1 MVFIYNHTYQHK
13 ITKMSFCILKIHF
26 DIKLQKNN
34 NFQKQPKKVYNQN
47 MHQTLT
53 KTRNIFISL
62 FYKYLLKPI
71 FFHFD
76 PEDVHDHMI
85 NTGKF
90 FGRFSLTRKLFSF
103 TFNYKNSTLNQNIL
117 GLNFINPIGLSAG
130 FDKNAEL
137 TQILPSIGFGFI
149 EVGSITGE
157 PCPGNPKP
165 RLWRL
170 PLSKS
175 LIVYYGLKNEGA
187 EIISKRLKN
196 KKHTIPLGVN
206 IAMTNCQNNI
216 NIENAI
222 QDYKKAFEIMKD
234 SAGYI
239 TINISCPN
247 TLSNQPFTDN
257 KNLDNLLKVI
267 DKVETIKP
275 IFVKI
280 SPDLK
285 HEDIDKILETLK
297 NHRVHG
303 IICSNLTKNRNS
315 NKIIE
320 KNISLKGGLSG
331 KVVQDLSDNLLS
343 YIYKKEGKRF
353 VLIGTG
359 GIFTASDVYNKIKNG
374 ASLVQLITGMIY
386 EGPQLISTLNQDLA
400 KLLKND
406 GYKNISEA
414 IGVNMLK

>member
-1 MVFIYNHTYQHK
+1 MYEIFTR
-13 ITKMSFCILKIHF
+13 
-26 DIKLQKNN
+26 
-34 NFQKQPKKVYNQN
+34 
-47 MHQTLT
+47 
-53 KTRNIFISL
+53 TRNKTISII
-62 FYKYLLKPI
+62 YKYLLKPI
-71 FFHFD
+71 FFRFD

-85 NTGKF
+85 KTGEF
-90 FGRFSLTRKLFSF
+90 FGRFSLTRKLLSL
-103 TFNYKNSTLNQNIL
+103 TFNYKNPILSQNIL
-117 GLNFINPIGLSAG
+117 GLNFVNPIGLSAG

-137 TQILPSIGFGFI
+137 TQLLPSIGFGFI

-175 LIVYYGLKNEGA
+175 LIVYYGLKNDGA

-196 KKHTIPLGVN
+196 KKTSIPLGIN
-206 IAMTNCQNNI
+206 IAMTNCQKNI
-216 NIENAI
+216 DINNAI
-222 QDYKKAFEIMKD
+222 QDYKKAFELMEE
-234 SAGYI
+234 SANYI

-247 TLSNQPFTDN
+247 TLSDQPFTDN
-257 KNLDNLLKVI
+257 KNLDNLLTVL
-267 DKVETIKP
+267 DKVETTKP
-275 IFVKI
+275 IFVKL

-285 HEDIDKILETLK
+285 HEEIDNILETLK

-303 IICSNLTKNRNS
+303 IICSNLTKNRNN

-353 VLIGTG
+353 LLIGTG
-359 GIFTASDVYNKIKNG
+359 GIFTAEDVYKKIKNG

-386 EGPQLISTLNQDLA
+386 QGPQLISTLNQELA
-400 KLLKND
+400 VLLQND

-414 IGVNMLK
+414 IGTNVLK

>member
-1 MVFIYNHTYQHK
+1 MLN
-13 ITKMSFCILKIHF
+13 
-26 DIKLQKNN
+26 
-34 NFQKQPKKVYNQN
+34 
-47 MHQTLT
+47 TLT
-53 KTRNIFISL
+53 KTRNTTISL

-71 FFHFD
+71 FFRFD
-76 PEDVHDHMI
+76 PEDVHDHMVA
-85 NTGKF
+85 TGKF
-90 FGRFSLTRKLFSF
+90 FGRFTITKKLFSL
-103 TFNYKNSTLNQNIL
+103 TFNYKNSILNQNIL

-157 PCPGNPKP
+157 PCLGNPKP

-175 LIVYYGLKNEGA
+175 LIVYYGLKNDGA

-196 KKHTIPLGVN
+196 TKTSIPLGVN

-216 NIENAI
+216 NTNNAI
-222 QDYKKAFEIMKD
+222 QDYKKAFEVMKD
-234 SAGYI
+234 IGDYV

-247 TLSNQPFTDN
+247 TIGGQPFIEN
-257 KNLDNLLKVI
+257 KNLDNLLTVL
-267 DKVETIKP
+267 DKVETIKL
-275 IFVKI
+275 IFVKL

-285 HEDIDKILETLK
+285 NEDIDNTLETLK

-303 IICSNLTKNRNS
+303 IICSNLTKNRNN

-320 KNISLKGGLSG
+320 KNISQKGGLSG

-359 GIFTASDVYNKIKNG
+359 GIFSAEDVYEKIKNG

-386 EGPQLISTLNQDLA
+386 EGPQLISKLNQDLA
-400 KLLKND
+400 KLLKKD

-414 IGVNMLK
+414 IGTNVLK